1 MTSSPPETAEFIR
14 HQSLSPASPRPQ
26 NVPSPANIPI
36 LVEQMDPNFNEPS
49 SYSNDTTT
57 PAQYPPQSQTPNA
70 PTSAP
75 YYADQSTASNAHSL
89 EAQGA
94 GVGVSGG
101 DAQAAA
107 YYGMGSLNSQAHD
120 TSTYQNYTAQHQAH
134 AASGQDA
141 HTAHPYPHDNA
152 YAQQASAQSAQGA
165 YYQTPAQASTNVD
178 VQALLDSL
186 TPATNHGPSGQYA
199 VPQMSPQSAQAQA
212 NASSLPT
219 STNLP
224 PRPPA
229 QDTPAT
235 HPNYN
240 PSDDIRSYHPHSQQP
255 GPTQARNGA
264 QVQPLNMQRQEYL
277 AAPPS
282 AVTNPTTPGQVQR
295 QPAQRSET
303 PDDEDIR
310 WPPEVNRKYEEFLDQ
325 ERKFVTEG
333 QWDQFPMGSRL
344 FIGNL
349 PTEKVT
355 KRDIFHRFYRH
366 GRLAQISIKQAYGF
380 VQFLDSES
388 CRRALDAEQ
397 GQAVRGR
404 KMHLEI
410 SKPQRN
416 TKKAEPQAAP
426 PRRRS
431 RSPDYSRGGT
441 GQTPRDGRYGGNVN
455 SMSPRDRDR
464 RFRDRD
470 DYRPMRSPSPR
481 GAPRGIR
488 SRDRSRDRFDPR
500 YRSRSRTP
508 PRRHRSPSPRRD
520 YTEDGLDLRRRLP
533 HEVPDIQILVLNEGL
548 PRDFIRYVEDTFRS
562 QNLRSNVLILSGR
575 FPEPA
580 VVRRQILEGVLA
592 IVRLDTTGLTKG
604 KISVQIFDRRGGAN
618 NVQFNEY
625 ADLDPTTAGL
635 LVNNAKQSQSQP
647 VQPPAPSFGFNSGLP
662 FTQAAPTFPP
672 ASTSQPN
679 ISNLIASLDGASLS
693 QLLGA
698 MSGNNVAQNS
708 QPAPNPGFNADL
720 ARLLAQVPS
729 PTQTPGLGG
738 HAQPQLAH
746 LGTQFPALASL
757 FANQAPQSAPPV
769 QTPAQPSGTD
779 MSEIMAQLAQYQR

>member
-1 MTSSPPETAEFIR
+1 MRPNSSPPQQAEHIR
-14 HQSLSPASPRPQ
+14 HQSLTPESPRPQ

-36 LVEQMDPNFNEPS
+36 LVEHMDANYS
-49 SYSNDTTT
+49 HVSHSNDSAAPAHSSHANANTST
-57 PAQYPPQSQTPNA
+57 PYF
-70 PTSAP
+70 
-75 YYADQSTASNAHSL
+75 ADPSSTASFQSIGV
-89 EAQGA
+89 QGA
-94 GVGVSGG
+94 GHDAPGAFAQSAAFGG
-101 DAQAAA
+101 S
-107 YYGMGSLNSQAHD
+107 MGTQPHD
-120 TSTYQNYTAQHQAH
+120 TSSMQNFTSQLQSR
-134 AASGQDA
+134 AASASDA
-141 HTAHPYPHDNA
+141 PQPAAQGFSSAYPYPHDHA
-152 YAQQASAQSAQGA
+152 YAAQQAPAQSAQGA
-165 YYQTPAQASTNVD
+165 HYQTDAHTGSNVD

-186 TPATNHGPSGQYA
+186 TPAANNAPAAQYA
-199 VPQMSPQSAQAQA
+199 SAQMSSQSPQTQHH
-212 NASSLPT
+212 ASSLP
-219 STNLP
+219 SAINLP
-224 PRPPA
+224 ARPPT
-229 QDTPAT
+229 QDQPAT

-240 PSDDIRSYHPHSQQP
+240 PSDDIRSYHPQSQQAPIAQQRGNGSLQPMNVQSQDYSTSNQAQQQP
-255 GPTQARNGA
+255 GD
-264 QVQPLNMQRQEYL
+264 
-277 AAPPS
+277 
-282 AVTNPTTPGQVQR
+282 
-295 QPAQRSET
+295 RSET
-303 PDDEDIR
+303 PDDEDQR
-310 WPPEVNRKYEEFLDQ
+310 WPPEVNRRYEEFLDQ

-416 TKKAEPQAAP
+416 TKKIEPP
-426 PRRRS
+426 NPTPRRRS
-431 RSPDYSRGGT
+431 RSPDYNRGGT
-441 GQTPRDGRYGGNVN
+441 GPAPRESRYVGHPN
-455 SMSPRDRDR
+455 SMSPRDR

-481 GAPRGIR
+481 APPRGVR
-488 SRDRSRDRFDPR
+488 SRDRSRDRFDTR

-604 KISVQIFDRRGGAN
+604 KVSVQIFDRRGGAN

-635 LVNNAKQSQSQP
+635 LVNNAKQSQSRPVLPPSSSYGFAQTLPPHFAQP
-647 VQPPAPSFGFNSGLP
+647 NNPFPSLP
-662 FTQAAPTFPP
+662 
-672 ASTSQPN
+672 TSQPN

-698 MSGNNVAQNS
+698 MSGNNMPQNT
-708 QPAPNPGFNADL
+708 QPTPNQGLNADL

-729 PTQTPGLGG
+729 PAQTPGFSAQ
-738 HAQPQLAH
+738 AQPHLAQL
-746 LGTQFPALASL
+746 GNQFPALASL
-757 FANQAPQSAPPV
+757 FANQSQAVAPPV
-769 QTPAQPSGTD
+769 QTPTQAGPAPD